1 MEEKKRGLSRD
12 LLIHPGETIAD
23 LIEDRGITQK
33 ELAQKIGISE
43 EILNDVIHG
52 RRGISKELAMGL
64 ERAIDVPCSFWM
76 NLQSNYEEELLSI
89 QDKEHI
95 A

>member
-1 MEEKKRGLSRD
+1 MSMDEKKR

-23 LIEDRGITQK
+23 MIEDRGITQK
-33 ELAQKIGISE
+33 ELAQKIRISE

-52 RRGISKELAMGL
+52 RRDISKELAMGL
-64 ERAIDVPCSFWM
+64 EHALDVPCSFWM
-76 NLQSNYEEELLSI
+76 NLQANYDEKLLNI